1 MGHSTTRPRQ
11 VAVAILTGPLGRI
24 SGFVLELAIAGG
36 SQLRARLL
44 DGR

>member
-1 MGHSTTRPRQ
+1 MKPARKRSRHI
-11 VAVAILTGPLGRI
+11 AVAILTGPIGRV

>member
-1 MGHSTTRPRQ
+1 MKKRSRHI
-11 VAVAILTGPLGRI
+11 AVSVLTGPIGRV

-36 SQLRARLL
+36 SHLRARLL